1 MQNANRNHRWIDS
14 IISQQKI
21 DTHSQLSSFKYSL
34 IEILDAGVSHSF
46 PYVLRT
52 FIFAKKNVKISKNCR
67 ENKNLFIYCRA
78 KSSFYTIR
86 VDCLMA
92 CWCCL
97 FSFISSFVSCT
108 KMKLKY
114 MCAYRRTAFFSFALH
129 FCFFYYIRSDNYK
142 ILMCIHS

>member
-1 MQNANRNHRWIDS
+1 MNRFDNITTKNWYAFTAIVVQVQFNRNTRCGCFAFLS
-14 IISQQKI
+14 ICASYFYICK
-21 DTHSQLSSFKYSL
+21 
-34 IEILDAGVSHSF
+34 
-46 PYVLRT
+46 
-52 FIFAKKNVKISKNCR
+52 KKNVKKSKNCR